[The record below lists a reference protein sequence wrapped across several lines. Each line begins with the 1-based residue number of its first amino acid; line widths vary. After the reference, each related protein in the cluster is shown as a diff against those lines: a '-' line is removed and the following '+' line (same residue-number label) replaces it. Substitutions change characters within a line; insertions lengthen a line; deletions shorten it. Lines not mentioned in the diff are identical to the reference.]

1 MTFWCSIFPP
11 HSHFEINSFQR
22 FATVVFQL
30 SIREGFGLV
39 VSEAMWGK
47 KKPVIGS
54 NVGGIKRQVLN
65 GITGFLVTSQED
77 AAYRERQLLADQ
89 QLRERMGFYA
99 KERVKTPLFD
109 NKTFEGLLNTY
120 NVFNPL
126 ILLMIGRI
134 FTFVV

>member
-1 MTFWCSIFPP
+1 VG
-11 HSHFEINSFQR
+11 E
-22 FATVVFQL
+22 
-30 SIREGFGLV
+30 
-39 VSEAMWGK
+39 